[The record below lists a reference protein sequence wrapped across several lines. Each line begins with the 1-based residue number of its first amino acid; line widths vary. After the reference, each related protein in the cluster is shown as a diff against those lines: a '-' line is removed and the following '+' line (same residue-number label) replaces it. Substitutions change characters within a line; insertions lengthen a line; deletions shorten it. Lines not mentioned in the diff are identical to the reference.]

1 MKWFIALYLQLFT
14 ARDDEDRGATMVEYA
29 LIVSF
34 VALVALV
41 GVTAFGSNLNDL
53 FTSLA
58 AKF

>member
-41 GVTAFGSNLNDL
+41 GVTAFGSHLSSFFSGL
-53 FTSLA
+53 V